1 MNVCT
6 DSEKQLEIRPMRP
19 EDLPDV
25 CAIEKENFSVP
36 WSAGGFSDALSLP
49 TSCYLTAVFQDKVVG
64 YCGFYRSFEEANIVN
79 VSVKK
84 NVQRQGVGS
93 CMLRELIRRGVNA
106 GVRSFILEVRV
117 SNTAAIAL
125 YQSLGF
131 IESGLRRKFYTDPVE
146 DAFVYIK
153 KC

>member
-19 EDLPDV
+19 EDLSDV

-36 WSAGGFSDALSLP
+36 WSAGGFSDVLSLP

-79 VSVKK
+79 VSIKK
-84 NVQRQGVGS
+84 NVQRQGVGKR
-93 CMLRELIRRGVNA
+93 MLSELIRRGVNA

-131 IESGLRRKFYTDPVE
+131 VESGLRRKFYTDPVE

>member
-1 MNVCT
+1 M
-6 DSEKQLEIRPMRP
+6 
-19 EDLPDV
+19 
-25 CAIEKENFSVP
+25 
-36 WSAGGFSDALSLP
+36 LS
-49 TSCYLTAVFQDKVVG
+49 
-64 YCGFYRSFEEANIVN
+64 
-79 VSVKK
+79 
-84 NVQRQGVGS
+84 
-93 CMLRELIRRGVNA
+93 ELIRRGVNA

-131 IESGLRRKFYTDPVE
+131 VESGLRRKFYTDPVE

>member
-19 EDLPDV
+19 EDLSDV

-36 WSAGGFSDALSLP
+36 WSAGGFSDALSLH

-79 VSVKK
+79 VSIKK
-84 NVQRQGVGS
+84 NVQRQGVGKR
-93 CMLRELIRRGVNA
+93 MLSELIRRGVNA

-131 IESGLRRKFYTDPVE
+131 VESGLRRKFYTDPVE